1 VLKLVS
7 KEPRS
12 VATAEDWNVEP
23 IMNALANTAAA
34 NTKAFFIFSSVG
46 KLGWCLPQRLA
57 FKLSQ
62 LL

>member
-1 VLKLVS
+1 VKPPQLLKLVS
-7 KEPRS
+7 KEARS

-46 KLGWCLPQRLA
+46 KLGCFSPQCHAL
-57 FKLSQ
+57 K
-62 LL
+62 